1 EPVAEPEPATETVSG
16 LMALARSVQRDRGPR
31 AAADVLADGLRALPD
46 DAPGRADLYGELG
59 NLHFLSGDFAAA
71 LLAYD
76 SAVEALPEAERPPML
91 RRLAPLYDRF
101 HPAGRSHL
109 ERFR

>member
-1 EPVAEPEPATETVSG
+1 MAEEAPEAAASILVR
-16 LMALARSVQRDRGPR
+16 ARSIQRDRGPR
-31 AAADVLADGLRALPD
+31 AAADVLAEDLRALPD
-46 DAPGRADLYGELG
+46 DTPGRADLYGELG
-59 NLHFLSGDFAAA
+59 NLRFLSGDVAAA

-76 SAVEALPEAERPPML
+76 SAVEALPEAERPSML